1 MWADFDFKILIR
13 DLWIW
18 LLLLLGTENFINNSI
33 SIETSS
39 MTENTLSSILV
50 YPVILNLANNFP
62 QIS

>member
-1 MWADFDFKILIR
+1 MWADSDFKILIR

-33 SIETSS
+33 SIETSN
-39 MTENTLSSILV
+39 MTENTLNSILV

>member
-33 SIETSS
+33 SIETSN
-39 MTENTLSSILV
+39 MTENTLNSVLV

>member
-33 SIETSS
+33 SIETSN
-39 MTENTLSSILV
+39 MTENTLNSILV